1 MQKFVV
7 GLVLAFSLILTPALW
22 AAEASE
28 PATVSG
34 PEFFQMIVE
43 SLFGEL
49 GGNPSSPG
57 EIGPAIEPSGLGT
70 GAEIGGHMDPNGL
83 GATGGASAGEDPPEI
98 GPHMDPHG

>member
-7 GLVLAFSLILTPALW
+7 GLVLALSLILTPALW

-28 PATVSG
+28 PATLSG
-34 PEFFQMIVE
+34 PEFLQMIVE

-57 EIGPAIEPSGLGT
+57 EIGPAIEPNGPGT
-70 GAEIGGHMDPNGL
+70 
-83 GATGGASAGEDPPEI
+83 TPEI
-98 GPHMDPHG
+98 GPGIEPNGLDTVPEIGPSLEPHG